1 MEQRSRKEVEHIHTK
16 DEKTGT
22 KETRPNATRD
32 SDTEKPVGSD
42 PHGRPS
48 RKHGFR
54 EASETHGRPSRKHG
68 FREASEKCRRGE
80 SRVCHCGRCYTKT
93 KTDDSQN

>member
-1 MEQRSRKEVEHIHTK
+1 MEQRSRKEVDNIHTK

-54 EASETHGRPSRKHG
+54 EASE
-68 FREASEKCRRGE
+68 KCRRGE